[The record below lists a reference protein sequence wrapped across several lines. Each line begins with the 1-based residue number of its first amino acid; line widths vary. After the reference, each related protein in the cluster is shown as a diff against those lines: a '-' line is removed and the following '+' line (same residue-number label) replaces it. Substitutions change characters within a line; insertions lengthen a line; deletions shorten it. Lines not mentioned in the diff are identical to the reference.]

1 MRQVPGRRRRHGAF
15 ELWEWRRD
23 SVYYAK
29 DWEQPWPGGGGLV
42 WVASSAVIASTSG
55 GNRCGAA
62 GTPGSAGTTERGR
75 ASLEVG
81 TEDRRLSRLDV
92 HNQEL
97 SFESLLLF
105 KHKLVSFGKY

>member
-1 MRQVPGRRRRHGAF
+1 
-15 ELWEWRRD
+15 
-23 SVYYAK
+23 
-29 DWEQPWPGGGGLV
+29 LV